1 MAVSAA
7 FLIHSTVSG
16 TWAPRLPAIKESLG
30 LSDGELGTAL
40 VGLAIGLLVGTRLA
54 GAPVDRFGSR
64 PVMRVG
70 FPLLA
75 ATLVLPGLA
84 DSIVTLFLA
93 LFVLGLASGAL
104 DVAMNAQG
112 IEVERHLG
120 RPILSG
126 LHGLWSVGLGAG
138 AGLAALAAAIDVD
151 PLEHFAVV
159 AAVLVVASLVFLRG
173 LLAAQRPAA
182 GEPAEE
188 HVPVRWTLALVLLG
202 VIAFCSFVGE
212 GAASDWSAVYMTQE
226 LGASEALGAVAFA
239 AFAVTMAIARF
250 AADPLRARLGNV
262 VLVRGGSLIAAAGL
276 GLGLLVH
283 EPAAAIAGLRAA
295 RARARARRADRVQ
308 RSRRARPTRH
318 RPPGGPSG
326 DDRLRRLGG
335 RPDHDRLAR
344 RGDEPA
350 HRAGP
355 GGRPRTGDRRVGA
368 ELRVRVPGSPRT
380 RRTKWQRSR
389 RCSFATAMTAAP
401 AFTPVAGCRRRSAR
415 QASSTKR

>member
-1 MAVSAA
+1 MLSSPRAAVSAA

-84 DSIVTLFLA
+84 GSLVTLFLS

-126 LHGLWSVGLGAG
+126 LHGLWSVGLGIG
-138 AGLAALAAAIDVD
+138 AGVAALAAAIGAD

-159 AAVLVVASLVFLRG
+159 AAVLAVASVVFLRG
-173 LLAAQRPAA
+173 LLPAHDQLREESGGA
-182 GEPAEE
+182 EPAD
-188 HVPVRWTLALVLLG
+188 VRWTLALVLLG

-226 LGASEALGAVAFA
+226 LGTSQALGALAFA
-239 AFAVTMAIARF
+239 AFAVTMATARF
-250 AADPLRARLGNV
+250 AADPLRTHLGNV
-262 VLVRGGSLIAAAGL
+262 VLVRGGSLIAATGL
-276 GLGLLVH
+276 GVALLVH
-283 EPAAAIAGLRAA
+283 EPAAAIAGFALLGLGLAPVVPIAFSAAGDLDPRATGRLVGRVATLGYVGSVAGPITIGWLAEATSLRTALGLVVVLALVIAVSA
-295 RARARARRADRVQ
+295 RSGLASQ
-308 RSRRARPTRH
+308 RSRT
-318 RPPGGPSG
+318 GGQSG
-326 DDRLRRLGG
+326 
-335 RPDHDRLAR
+335 
-344 RGDEPA
+344 
-350 HRAGP
+350 
-355 GGRPRTGDRRVGA
+355 
-368 ELRVRVPGSPRT
+368 
-380 RRTKWQRSR
+380 
-389 RCSFATAMTAAP
+389 
-401 AFTPVAGCRRRSAR
+401 
-415 QASSTKR
+415 

>member
-1 MAVSAA
+1 VLSSPRAAVSAA

-16 TWAPRLPAIKESLG
+16 TWAPRLPAIKESLE

-64 PVMRVG
+64 PVMRAG

-84 DSIVTLFLA
+84 NSIVSLFLS
-93 LFVLGLASGAL
+93 LLVVGLVSGAL

-126 LHGLWSVGLGAG
+126 LHGLWSIGLGIG
-138 AGLAALAAAIDVD
+138 AGVAALAAAVDAD

-159 AAVLVVASLVFLRG
+159 AAVLAVASLVFMRG
-173 LLAAQRPAA
+173 LLAAQRPAQ
-182 GEPAEE
+182 GEPQEE
-188 HVPVRWTLALVLLG
+188 RVNVRWTTALVLLG

-212 GAASDWSAVYMTQE
+212 GSASDWSAVYMTQE
-226 LGASEALGAVAFA
+226 LSASDVLGAVAFG

-262 VLVRGGSLIAAAGL
+262 ALARGGSLIAAAGL

-283 EPAAAIAGLRAA
+283 EPAAAIAGFALLGLGLAPVVPIAFSAAGDLDPRATGRLVGRVATLGYVGSVAGPIMIGWLAEATSLRAA
-295 RARARARRADRVQ
+295 LGLVVLLALVIVACAEAAD
-308 RSRRARPTRH
+308 P
-318 RPPGGPSG
+318 
-326 DDRLRRLGG
+326 
-335 RPDHDRLAR
+335 
-344 RGDEPA
+344 
-350 HRAGP
+350 
-355 GGRPRTGDRRVGA
+355 
-368 ELRVRVPGSPRT
+368 
-380 RRTKWQRSR
+380 
-389 RCSFATAMTAAP
+389 
-401 AFTPVAGCRRRSAR
+401 RSA
-415 QASSTKR
+415 A